1 MEPSLTLL
9 QNPNTP
15 PVAQRV
21 VCEGSGLLADKNIFW
36 QLIAKPKLRNITVC
50 HSQGVRCGE
59 GLGWRGASRRSRRAP
74 LGWTNGPSDCKQKDG
89 LVENLWKIRPKMVLS
104 RVGLLFSECTS
115 RSDLFIQL
123 GCLFSILTFLPNQV
137 VATSAQLNQ
146 DIRSQIRRSQS
157 IIV

>member
-1 MEPSLTLL
+1 LTLL

-21 VCEGSGLLADKNIFW
+21 VCEGSGVLTDKNSFR
-36 QLIAKPKLRNITVC
+36 QLIAKPKPRNITVS
-50 HSQGVRCGE
+50 HSQGARCGE
-59 GLGWRGASRRSRRAP
+59 GLGRRGASRRSRRAP
-74 LGWTNGPSDCKQKDG
+74 LWWTNGPADCKQKDG

-115 RSDLFIQL
+115 FSRSDVFIQL
-123 GCLFSILTFLPNQV
+123 GCLFSIRTFWPNQV
-137 VATSAQLNQ
+137 VATCAHLNQ

-157 IIV
+157 IVSE